1 MAISKGAAGVLV
13 QLNLFINRESRTL
26 CTRSGRRMLGYRGCA
41 GGGGLRMADY
51 TRETSILI
59 CCFIVGSIEG
69 KEIFIK
75 MIMAIFS

>member
-1 MAISKGAAGVLV
+1 MP
-13 QLNLFINRESRTL
+13 
-26 CTRSGRRMLGYRGCA
+26 
-41 GGGGLRMADY
+41 DY

-75 MIMAIFS
+75 IYCLLATLYLHLVAERQ